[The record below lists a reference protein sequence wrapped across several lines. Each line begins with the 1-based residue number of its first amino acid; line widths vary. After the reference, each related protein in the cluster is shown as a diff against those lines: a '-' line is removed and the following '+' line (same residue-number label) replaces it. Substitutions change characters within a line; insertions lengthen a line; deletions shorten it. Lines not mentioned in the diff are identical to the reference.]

1 MRFFKLRRF
10 ITQWTNYEYWPWL
23 FFYLPAIPV
32 HLWYALR
39 SGYMF
44 YNTAVN
50 PGIDKGGLFGESKI
64 DILNNFSDDYK
75 PKTYNHKAE
84 NSVIE
89 TLEILKNRNFE
100 IPIIIKPN
108 VGERGLMV
116 VKANSFEDIET
127 ILKSNSVD
135 YIIQEFIDYPHEFGV
150 LYARI
155 PDCEHGKVLSI
166 TLKGFLTVTGDG
178 NRTIEELLLENKRAW
193 FQIDRLRNEKPEILK
208 TILAKDK
215 KYVVEHIGNHC
226 RGTEFINGNY
236 LITENL
242 HKVFDQI
249 AKQFD
254 GFYLGRFDLKAKSFE
269 EFQKGQTI
277 KIFELNGVTSEPGH
291 IYDKNH
297 SLMKAYRD
305 IFNVMAEAYKISR
318 INIKNGVKPFSTKF
332 VVNLLLQHF
341 KNK

>member
-1 MRFFKLRRF
+1 
-10 ITQWTNYEYWPWL
+10 
-23 FFYLPAIPV
+23 
-32 HLWYALR
+32 
-39 SGYMF
+39 
-44 YNTAVN
+44 
-50 PGIDKGGLFGESKI
+50 
-64 DILNNFSDDYK
+64 
-75 PKTYNHKAE
+75 
-84 NSVIE
+84 
-89 TLEILKNRNFE
+89 
-100 IPIIIKPN
+100 
-108 VGERGLMV
+108 MV
-116 VKANSFEDIET
+116 VKANSFEEIET